1 MAPHSHIL
9 IMAVFAICVG
19 SVAGVLLKDEVR
31 EQLRTGGAVA
41 GGLVGA
47 AIVVG
52 WLLYFLP
59 L

>member
-1 MAPHSHIL
+1 MALHSHIL

-19 SVAGVLLKDEVR
+19 TVSGVLLKDDPR
-31 EQLRTGGAVA
+31 EQLRTGGTIA

-47 AIVVG
+47 AFVIG
-52 WLLYFLP
+52 WLLYLFP